1 VKIGIPTMGNKG
13 LKELVCEH
21 FGRAPTYTIV
31 DTETNDVRVVENVS
45 EHMGGTGT
53 PPEHLSK
60 EGIEIMLASGLGP
73 KAITMFEGFGIEV
86 YVGASGTVE
95 DTIGLWKDKKLQ
107 VATDENAC
115 RDHRH

>member
-1 VKIGIPTMGNKG
+1 MGNKG

-31 DTETNDVRVVENVS
+31 DTETNDVRIVKNVS

-60 EGIEIMLASGLGP
+60 EGIEVMLASGLGP
-73 KAITMFEGFGIEV
+73 KAVMMFEGYGIKV

-95 DTIGLWKDKKLQ
+95 ETIKLWKDKKLE